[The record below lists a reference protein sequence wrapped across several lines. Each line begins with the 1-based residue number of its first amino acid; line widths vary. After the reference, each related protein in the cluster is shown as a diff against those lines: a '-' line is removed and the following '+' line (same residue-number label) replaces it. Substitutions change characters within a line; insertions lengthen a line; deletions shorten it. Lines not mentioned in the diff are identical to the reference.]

1 MVRFIAV
8 FLLILSVMY
17 AFKEGFNIVKIF
29 RKGEEFK
36 QPWYKTLLS
45 FLSVAYIITFII
57 VGI

>member
-1 MVRFIAV
+1 MIKFIAV

-17 AFKEGFNIVKIF
+17 TFKEGFNIVKTF

-36 QPWYKTLLS
+36 QPWHKTLLS